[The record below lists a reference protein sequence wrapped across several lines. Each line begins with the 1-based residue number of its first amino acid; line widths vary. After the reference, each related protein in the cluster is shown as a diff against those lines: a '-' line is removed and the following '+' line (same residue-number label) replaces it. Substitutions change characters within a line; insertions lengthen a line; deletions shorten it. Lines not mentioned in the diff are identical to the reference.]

1 MSNSDAKQGESASLG
16 LTVKKSEDLS
26 EWYQQVVLKGG
37 FADYS
42 PVGGCM
48 VYMPWGYAIWERIK
62 EYLDAELRKLGHQNA
77 YFPLL
82 IPESLLKLESDHFA
96 GFMPE
101 VAWVEHGG
109 NEKLQERLA
118 IRPTSETIMYYMYAK
133 WIKSHRDLPLLLN
146 QWNNVV
152 RWDTKSTRLFLRT
165 REFLWQEGHTAHAT
179 KEEAEK
185 EVFTILGIY
194 EKLLRDALALPSIVG
209 LKSEGEKFPG
219 ALFTATLEVLMPD
232 GKAVQAGTS
241 HHLGQNF
248 AKVFD
253 IRFLT
258 EQQTKEY
265 VWQTSW
271 GVSTRLIGSLLM
283 VHGDDKGAII
293 PPRVAPLQ
301 VVIVPIY
308 YNEQDAATVTAKAR
322 SVAQRL
328 EAAGLRVKV
337 DDRADKTPGWKF
349 NEWELKGVPLRVEIG
364 PRDVAKDQVVL
375 ARRDTREKMQVKL
388 EELET
393 RVQALLDDIHA
404 NLLKRAE
411 DHLVKNQWD
420 IEDYEQFKRVLEEKG
435 GFLRA
440 SWCGDLD
447 CETTIKNETGAT
459 VRVIPLNQKPKHEK
473 CFRCERKATKLAY
486 FARSY

>member
-1 MSNSDAKQGESASLG
+1 MSKPDAKQAEQTTLG
-16 LTVKKSEDLS
+16 LTVKKSENLS

-48 VYMPWGYAIWERIK
+48 VYMPWGYAIWEHIK
-62 EYLDAELRKLGHQNA
+62 EYLDSELKKLDHQNA
-77 YFPLL
+77 YFPLF

-101 VAWVEHGG
+101 VAWVEQGG
-109 NEKLQERLA
+109 DEKLQERLA

-133 WIKSHRDLPLLLN
+133 WIKSHRDLPLLIN

-179 KEEAEK
+179 REEAEK
-185 EVFTILGIY
+185 EVFTILGVY
-194 EKLLRDALALPSIVG
+194 EKLFREVLALPPIVG
-209 LKSEGEKFPG
+209 IKSEGEKFPG
-219 ALFTATLEVLMPD
+219 AVFTATLEVLMPD

-253 IRFLT
+253 IRYIT

-283 VHGDDKGAII
+283 VHGDDKGAIL
-293 PPRVAPLQ
+293 PPRIAPVQ

-308 YNEQDAATVTAKAR
+308 YNEQDLQSVIGYAKNI
-322 SVAQRL
+322 AQRL
-328 EAAGLRVKV
+328 GAIGVRVKV
-337 DDRADKTPGWKF
+337 DDRSDKTPGWKF
-349 NEWELKGVPLRVEIG
+349 NEWELKGVPLRVEVG
-364 PRDVAKDQVVL
+364 PRDVANGQAVL
-375 ARRDTREKMQVKL
+375 ARRDTREKIQVKL
-388 EELET
+388 DELEA
-393 RVQALLDDIHA
+393 RVRSLLNQIHE
-404 NLLKRAE
+404 NLLRRAE
-411 DHLVKNQWD
+411 EFLTQNQWD
-420 IEDYEQFKRVLEEKG
+420 VENYEQFKRVLEEKG

-440 SWCGDLD
+440 SWCGEIE
-447 CETTIKNETGAT
+447 CETAVKNETGAT
-459 VRVIPLNQKPKHEK
+459 VRVIPLNQKPKTDK
-473 CFRCERKATKLAY
+473 CFRCDRKATKLAY
-486 FARSY
+486 FARAY

>member
-16 LTVKKSEDLS
+16 LTVKKSENLS
-26 EWYQQVVLKGG
+26 EWYQQVVLKAG

-48 VYMPWGYAIWERIK
+48 VYMPWGYAIWEHIRG
-62 EYLDAELRKLGHQNA
+62 YLDSELRKLGHQNA

-109 NEKLQERLA
+109 DEKLQERLA

-194 EKLLRDALALPSIVG
+194 ERLLRDALALPSIVG

-293 PPRVAPLQ
+293 PPRVAPVQ

-308 YNEQDAATVTAKAR
+308 YSEQDAATVTVKAK

-364 PRDVAKDQVVL
+364 PRDVVKDQAVL
-375 ARRDTREKMQVKL
+375 ARRDTREKIQVKL

-404 NLLKRAE
+404 TLLKRAE
-411 DHLVKNQWD
+411 DHLVRNQWD

-440 SWCGDLD
+440 SWCGYLD

>member
-1 MSNSDAKQGESASLG
+1 MSDASKKGEATTG
-16 LTVKKSEDLS
+16 LTVKKSENLS
-26 EWYQQVVLKGG
+26 EWYQQVVIKSGL
-37 FADYS
+37 ADYS

-48 VYMPWGYAIWERIK
+48 VYMPWGYSIWENIK
-62 EYLDAELRKLGHQNA
+62 SYLDAEFKKLGHQNA

-82 IPESLLKLESDHFA
+82 IPESLLRLESEHFA

-101 VAWVEHGG
+101 VAWVERGG
-109 NEKLQERLA
+109 DEKLQERLA

-133 WIKSHRDLPLLLN
+133 WIKSYRDLPLLLN

-179 KEEAEK
+179 REEAEN
-185 EVFTILGIY
+185 EVFTILRVY
-194 EKLLRDALALPSIVG
+194 EKLLREVLALPPIVG

-219 ALFTATLEVLMPD
+219 AVFTATLEILMPD

-271 GVSTRLIGSLLM
+271 GVSTRLIGSLIM
-283 VHGDDKGAII
+283 VHGDDRGAVI

-301 VVIVPIY
+301 VIIVPIY
-308 YNEQDAATVTAKAR
+308 YNVDDAKPVMNL
-322 SVAQRL
+322 VDQVIQRL
-328 EAAGLRVKV
+328 SKLGLRVKA
-337 DDRADKTPGWKF
+337 DTRTDKTPGWKF
-349 NEWELKGVPLRVEIG
+349 NEWELKGVPLRIEIG
-364 PRDVAKDQVVL
+364 PKDVARNQVVV
-375 ARRDTREKMQVKL
+375 ARRDNYEKIQVELQNL
-388 EELET
+388 EERVNTILE
-393 RVQALLDDIHA
+393 DIQA

-411 DHLVKNQWD
+411 DFLSHNQREVENYD
-420 IEDYEQFKRVLEEKG
+420 EFKRILEEKG
-435 GFLRA
+435 GFLCA
-440 SWCGDLD
+440 SWCGQLD
-447 CETTIKNETGAT
+447 CETAIKNETGAT
-459 VRVIPLNQKPKHEK
+459 VRVIPLNQEPKRDK
-473 CFRCERKATKLAY
+473 CFRCDRKATKLAY
-486 FARSY
+486 FAKAY

>member
-194 EKLLRDALALPSIVG
+194 EKLLREALALPSIVG

-308 YNEQDAATVTAKAR
+308 YSEQDAATVTVKAK

>member
-194 EKLLRDALALPSIVG
+194 EKLLREALALPSIVG

-308 YNEQDAATVTAKAR
+308 YSEQDAATVTVKAK

-364 PRDVAKDQVVL
+364 PRDVVKDQAVL
-375 ARRDTREKMQVKL
+375 ARRDTREKIQVKL

-411 DHLVKNQWD
+411 DHLVRNQWD